1 MTPTEELRHRLR
13 WMLDEKIPT
22 DGHDADTR
30 FLDEEVNELLREAGS
45 VYEAAATGWT
55 LKAGMYQRE
64 MSDIEETTTGE
75 ERYRLTSLKG
85 RMDYALTM
93 AETYSRLGSRET
105 STGSLIV
112 KIKKPEVI

>member
-13 WMLDEKIPT
+13 WMLDEKIPAG
-22 DGHDADTR
+22 GHDADTR
-30 FLDEEVNELLREAGS
+30 FLNEEVDELLREAGS
-45 VYEAAATGWT
+45 AYEAAAVGWT

-64 MSDIEETTTGE
+64 MSGIEETATGE
-75 ERYRLTSLKG
+75 ERYRLTSLKE
-85 RMDYALTM
+85 RMDYALAM
-93 AETYSRLGSRET
+93 AETYSKLASRRT